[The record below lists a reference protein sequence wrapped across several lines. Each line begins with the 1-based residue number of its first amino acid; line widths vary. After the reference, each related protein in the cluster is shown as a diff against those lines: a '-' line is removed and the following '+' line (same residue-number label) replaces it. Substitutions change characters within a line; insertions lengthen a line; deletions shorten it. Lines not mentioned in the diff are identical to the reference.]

1 MIQAVYH
8 RKNHRLTITGHAHSA
23 EPGHDLVCAS
33 ASMLAYTLAANV
45 ANMAEAKQVRA
56 PVIRM
61 KEGDAEIGCNPRHNL
76 KATVTLVFDSVCVGF
91 ALLAREYPEYVKY
104 TIANEDDL

>member
-1 MIQAVYH
+1 MIQAVYY
-8 RKNHRLTITGHAHSA
+8 RKYNRLTVTGHAGSA

-45 ANMAEAKQVRA
+45 ANMADAGQVRQ
-56 PVIRM
+56 PII
-61 KEGDAEIGCNPRHNL
+61 KIDEGNTEISCNPRHNL

-91 ALLAREYPEYVKY
+91 ALLAHDHPQYISYEVRQ
-104 TIANEDDL
+104 